1 MLIKPAFSPSAKDI
15 LRDRYLWRDENRNPV
30 EKPEEMLVRVAKN
43 VAAAERTLA
52 EQYKWTDEFYEIMAT
67 LRFLPNSP
75 TLMNAGRPAPHGQLA
90 ACFVIGIEDSME
102 SICEALRKQM
112 LIHKSGG
119 GTGFNFSKL
128 RREGAKVNSTN
139 GRASGPVSFMG
150 LFDKATETVQ
160 QGGMRR
166 GANMGILNIDHP
178 DIRKFIHCK
187 DKDGTITNFNIS
199 VGVFDDF
206 MEKAVAD
213 PHGEEAALLEENG
226 YLRERNGKYET
237 TFIISESADS
247 AWRPGDPGIIFLDA
261 INRGNT
267 TPNLGELMST
277 NPCGESPLYPNEA
290 CNLGSIN
297 IASMVKDG
305 KFDFET
311 LKQVT
316 AVATRFLDDVID
328 VNHYPLPEIAEA
340 VKLTRKIGLGVMG
353 WADLLFQLRIAYD
366 SEEAYALAA
375 EIMGTIQN
383 TAHETSVALGK
394 EKGIPEPLAHLGRR
408 NATLTCIAPTG
419 TIALLANCSSGIEP
433 LFALEHTRVRTQID
447 GTKVVMKQRN
457 RYYEQA
463 IKEGL
468 PEDVMKKVFVTSH
481 DVTPTA
487 HVRTQ
492 GVFQRYTDLAVSKTV
507 NLRHECCVRDV
518 LDAYILAWKE
528 GCKGITAYRDG
539 SKSSQVLYRKEDEK
553 KAESLTESAN
563 APKEAEPVPVM
574 AGAPAAA
581 PRFRFVLKRPK
592 D

>member
-1 MLIKPAFSPSAKDI
+1 MIIKPAFSPSAKDI
-15 LRDRYLWRDENRNPV
+15 LRDRYLWRDENRNPI
-30 EKPEEMLVRVAKN
+30 EKPEQMLERVAKH
-43 VAAAERTLA
+43 VAGAESSLA
-52 EQYKWTDEFYEIMAT
+52 MQYKWADEFYDVMAE
-67 LRFLPNSP
+67 LLFLPNSP
-75 TLMNAGRPAPHGQLA
+75 TLMNSGRPAPHGQLA
-90 ACFVIGIEDSME
+90 ACFVIGVEDSME
-102 SICEALRKQM
+102 GICEALRKQM

-128 RREGAKVNSTN
+128 RSEGAKVNSTN

-206 MEKAVAD
+206 MEKVNSD
-213 PHGEEAALLEENG
+213 PRGEEAALLAE
-226 YLRERNGKYET
+226 
-237 TFIISESADS
+237 IADS
-247 AWRPGDPGIIFLDA
+247 AWRTGDPGIIFLDA

-267 TPNLGELMST
+267 TPNLGELTST

-297 IASMVKDG
+297 IAKMVKEG
-305 KFDFET
+305 VFDYE
-311 LKQVT
+311 LLGEVS

-353 WADLLFQLRIAYD
+353 WADLLFQLHIPYD
-366 SEEAYALAA
+366 SKEAYELA
-375 EIMGTIQN
+375 ENIMRTIQQR
-383 TAHETSVALGK
+383 AHETSVALGK
-394 EKGIPEPLAHLGRR
+394 EKGIPETLAHLGRR

-433 LFALEHTRVRTQID
+433 LFALEHTRVRTQTD
-447 GTKVVMKQRN
+447 GTKVIMKQVN
-457 RYYEQA
+457 RYYERAQ
-463 IKEGL
+463 KEGL
-468 PEDVMKKVFVTSH
+468 SEEVMKRVFVTSH
-481 DVTPTA
+481 DVSPSA
-487 HVRTQ
+487 HVRMQ

-507 NLRHECCVRDV
+507 NLCHECSVQDV
-518 LDAYILAWKE
+518 LNAYTLAWKE
-528 GCKGITAYRDG
+528 GCKGITVYRDG

-553 KAESLTESAN
+553 KAEEDSTQKS
-563 APKEAEPVPVM
+563 APKGEPVPVM
-574 AGAPAAA
+574 AAAR
-581 PRFRFVLKRPK
+581 PRFVLKRPQ
-592 D
+592 

>member
-1 MLIKPAFSPSAKDI
+1 MIIKPAFSPSAKDI
-15 LRDRYLWRDENRNPV
+15 LRDRYLWRDENRNPI
-30 EKPEEMLVRVAKN
+30 EKPEQMLERVAKH
-43 VAAAERTLA
+43 VAGAESSLA
-52 EQYKWTDEFYEIMAT
+52 MQYKWADEFYDVMAK
-67 LRFLPNSP
+67 LLFLPNSP
-75 TLMNAGRPAPHGQLA
+75 TLMNSGRPAPHGQLA
-90 ACFVIGIEDSME
+90 ACFVIGVEDSME
-102 SICEALRKQM
+102 GICEALRKQM

-128 RREGAKVNSTN
+128 RSEGAKVNSTN

-206 MEKAVAD
+206 MEKVNSD
-213 PHGEEAALLEENG
+213 PRGEEAALLAE
-226 YLRERNGKYET
+226 
-237 TFIISESADS
+237 IADS
-247 AWRPGDPGIIFLDA
+247 AWRTGDPGIIFLDA

-267 TPNLGELMST
+267 TPNLGELTST

-297 IASMVKDG
+297 IAKMVKDG
-305 KFDFET
+305 AFDYE
-311 LKQVT
+311 LLGEVS

-353 WADLLFQLRIAYD
+353 WADLLFQLRIPYD
-366 SEEAYALAA
+366 SKEAYELA
-375 EIMGTIQN
+375 ENIMRTIQQR
-383 TAHETSVALGK
+383 AHETSVALGK
-394 EKGIPEPLAHLGRR
+394 EKGIPETLAHLGRR

-433 LFALEHTRVRTQID
+433 LFALEHTRVRTQTD
-447 GTKVVMKQRN
+447 GTKVIMKQVN

-463 IKEGL
+463 QREGL
-468 PEDVMKKVFVTSH
+468 PEEVMKRVFVTSH
-481 DVTPTA
+481 DVSPSA
-487 HVRTQ
+487 HVRMQ

-507 NLRHECCVRDV
+507 NLCHECSVQDV
-518 LDAYILAWKE
+518 LDAYTLAWRE
-528 GCKGITAYRDG
+528 GCKGITVYRDG

-553 KAESLTESAN
+553 KAEEESTQKS
-563 APKEAEPVPVM
+563 APKGEPVPVM
-574 AGAPAAA
+574 AAAR
-581 PRFRFVLKRPK
+581 PRFVLKRPQ
-592 D
+592 

>member
-1 MLIKPAFSPSAKDI
+1 MIIKPAFSPSAKDI
-15 LRDRYLWRDENRNPV
+15 LRDRYLWRDENRNPI
-30 EKPEEMLVRVAKN
+30 EKPEQMLERVAKH
-43 VAAAERTLA
+43 VAGAESSLA
-52 EQYKWTDEFYEIMAT
+52 MQYKWADEFYDVMAK
-67 LRFLPNSP
+67 LLFLPNSP
-75 TLMNAGRPAPHGQLA
+75 TLMNSGRPAPHGQLA
-90 ACFVIGIEDSME
+90 ACFVIGVEDSME
-102 SICEALRKQM
+102 GICEALRKQM

-128 RREGAKVNSTN
+128 RSEGAKVNSTN

-206 MEKAVAD
+206 MEKVNSD
-213 PHGEEAALLEENG
+213 PRGEEAALLAE
-226 YLRERNGKYET
+226 
-237 TFIISESADS
+237 IADS
-247 AWRPGDPGIIFLDA
+247 AWRTGDPGIIFLDA

-267 TPNLGELMST
+267 TPNLGELTST

-297 IASMVKDG
+297 IAKMVKEDD
-305 KFDFET
+305 FDYE
-311 LKQVT
+311 LLGEVS

-353 WADLLFQLRIAYD
+353 WADLLFQLRIPYD
-366 SEEAYALAA
+366 SKEAYELA
-375 EIMGTIQN
+375 ENIMRTIQQR
-383 TAHETSVALGK
+383 AHETSVALGK
-394 EKGIPEPLAHLGRR
+394 EKGIPETLAHLGRR

-433 LFALEHTRVRTQID
+433 LFALEHTRVRTQTD
-447 GTKVVMKQRN
+447 GTKVIMKQVN

-463 IKEGL
+463 QKEGL
-468 PEDVMKKVFVTSH
+468 PEEVMKRVFVTSH
-481 DVTPTA
+481 DVSPSA
-487 HVRTQ
+487 HVRMQ

-507 NLRHECCVRDV
+507 NLCHECSVQDV
-518 LDAYILAWKE
+518 LDAYTLAWRE
-528 GCKGITAYRDG
+528 GCKGITVYRDG

-553 KAESLTESAN
+553 KAEEESTQKS
-563 APKEAEPVPVM
+563 APKGEPVPVM
-574 AGAPAAA
+574 AAAR
-581 PRFRFVLKRPK
+581 PRFVLKRPQ
-592 D
+592 

>member
-1 MLIKPAFSPSAKDI
+1 MIIKPAFSPSAKDI
-15 LRDRYLWRDENRNPV
+15 LRDRYLWRDENRNPI
-30 EKPEEMLVRVAKN
+30 EKPEQMLERVAKH
-43 VAAAERTLA
+43 VAGAESSLA
-52 EQYKWTDEFYEIMAT
+52 MQYKWADEFYDVMAK
-67 LRFLPNSP
+67 LLFLPNSP
-75 TLMNAGRPAPHGQLA
+75 TLMNSGRPAPHGQLA
-90 ACFVIGIEDSME
+90 ACFVIGVEDSME
-102 SICEALRKQM
+102 GICEALRKQM

-128 RREGAKVNSTN
+128 RSEGAKVNSTN

-206 MEKAVAD
+206 MEKVNSD
-213 PHGEEAALLEENG
+213 PRGEEAALLAEIAN
-226 YLRERNGKYET
+226 
-237 TFIISESADS
+237 S
-247 AWRPGDPGIIFLDA
+247 AWRTGDPGIIFLDA

-267 TPNLGELMST
+267 TPNLGELTST

-297 IASMVKDG
+297 IAKMVKEG
-305 KFDFET
+305 AFDYE
-311 LKQVT
+311 LLGEVS

-353 WADLLFQLRIAYD
+353 WADLLFQLRIPYD
-366 SEEAYALAA
+366 SKEAYELA
-375 EIMGTIQN
+375 ENIMRTIQQR
-383 TAHETSVALGK
+383 AHETSVALGK
-394 EKGIPEPLAHLGRR
+394 EKGIPETLAHLGRR

-433 LFALEHTRVRTQID
+433 LFALEHTRVRTQTD
-447 GTKVVMKQRN
+447 GTKVIMKQVN

-463 IKEGL
+463 QREGL
-468 PEDVMKKVFVTSH
+468 PEEVMKRVFVTSH
-481 DVTPTA
+481 DVSPSA
-487 HVRTQ
+487 HVRMQ

-507 NLRHECCVRDV
+507 NLRHECSVQDV
-518 LDAYILAWKE
+518 LDAYTLAWRE
-528 GCKGITAYRDG
+528 GCKGITVYRDG

-553 KAESLTESAN
+553 KAEEESTQKS
-563 APKEAEPVPVM
+563 APKGEPVPVM
-574 AGAPAAA
+574 AAAR
-581 PRFRFVLKRPK
+581 PRFVLKRPQ
-592 D
+592 

>member
-1 MLIKPAFSPSAKDI
+1 MIIKPAFSPSAKDI
-15 LRDRYLWRDENRNPV
+15 LRDRYLWRDENRNPI
-30 EKPEEMLVRVAKN
+30 EKPEQMLERVAKH
-43 VAAAERTLA
+43 VAGAESSLA
-52 EQYKWTDEFYEIMAT
+52 MQYKWADEFYDVMAK
-67 LRFLPNSP
+67 LLFLPNSP
-75 TLMNAGRPAPHGQLA
+75 TLMNSGRPAPHGQLA
-90 ACFVIGIEDSME
+90 ACFVIGVEDSME
-102 SICEALRKQM
+102 GICEALRKQM

-128 RREGAKVNSTN
+128 RSEGAKVNSTN

-206 MEKAVAD
+206 MEKVNSD
-213 PHGEEAALLEENG
+213 PRGEEAALLAEIAN
-226 YLRERNGKYET
+226 
-237 TFIISESADS
+237 S
-247 AWRPGDPGIIFLDA
+247 AWRTGDPGIIFLDA

-267 TPNLGELMST
+267 TPNHGELTST

-297 IASMVKDG
+297 IAKMVKEG
-305 KFDFET
+305 AFDYE
-311 LKQVT
+311 LLGEVS

-353 WADLLFQLRIAYD
+353 WADLLFQLRIPYD
-366 SEEAYALAA
+366 SKEAYELA
-375 EIMGTIQN
+375 ENIMRTIQQR
-383 TAHETSVALGK
+383 AHETSVALGK
-394 EKGIPEPLAHLGRR
+394 EKGIPETLAHLGRR

-433 LFALEHTRVRTQID
+433 LFALEHTRVRTQTD
-447 GTKVVMKQRN
+447 GTKVIMKQVN

-463 IKEGL
+463 QREGL
-468 PEDVMKKVFVTSH
+468 PEEVMKRVFVTSH
-481 DVTPTA
+481 DVSPSA
-487 HVRTQ
+487 HVRMQ

-507 NLRHECCVRDV
+507 NLCHECSVQDV
-518 LDAYILAWKE
+518 LDAYTLAWRE
-528 GCKGITAYRDG
+528 GCKGITVYRDG

-553 KAESLTESAN
+553 KAEEESTQKS
-563 APKEAEPVPVM
+563 APKGEPVPVM
-574 AGAPAAA
+574 AAAR
-581 PRFRFVLKRPK
+581 PRFVLKRPQ
-592 D
+592 

>member
-1 MLIKPAFSPSAKDI
+1 MIIKPAFSPSAKDI
-15 LRDRYLWRDENRNPV
+15 LRDRYLWRDENRNPI
-30 EKPEEMLVRVAKN
+30 EKPEQMLERVAKH
-43 VAAAERTLA
+43 VAGAESSLA
-52 EQYKWTDEFYEIMAT
+52 MQYKWADEFYDVMAK
-67 LRFLPNSP
+67 LLFLPNSP
-75 TLMNAGRPAPHGQLA
+75 TLMNSGRPAPHGQIA
-90 ACFVIGIEDSME
+90 ACFVIGVEDSME
-102 SICEALRKQM
+102 GICEALRKQM

-128 RREGAKVNSTN
+128 RSEGAKVNSTN

-150 LFDKATETVQ
+150 LFDKETATVQ

-206 MEKAVAD
+206 MEKVNSD
-213 PHGEEAALLEENG
+213 PRGEEVALLAE
-226 YLRERNGKYET
+226 
-237 TFIISESADS
+237 IADS
-247 AWRPGDPGIIFLDA
+247 AWRTGDPGIIFLDA

-267 TPNLGELMST
+267 TPNLGELTST

-297 IASMVKDG
+297 IAKMVKEG
-305 KFDFET
+305 AFDYE
-311 LKQVT
+311 LLGEVS

-353 WADLLFQLRIAYD
+353 WADLLFQLRIPYD
-366 SEEAYALAA
+366 SKEAYELA
-375 EIMGTIQN
+375 ENIMRTIQQR
-383 TAHETSVALGK
+383 AHETSVALGK
-394 EKGIPEPLAHLGRR
+394 EKGIPETLAHLGRR

-433 LFALEHTRVRTQID
+433 LFALEHTRVRTQTD
-447 GTKVVMKQRN
+447 GTKVIMKQVN

-463 IKEGL
+463 QKEGL
-468 PEDVMKKVFVTSH
+468 PEEVMKRVFVTSH
-481 DVTPTA
+481 DVSPSA
-487 HVRTQ
+487 HVRMQ

-507 NLRHECCVRDV
+507 NLCHECSVQDV
-518 LDAYILAWKE
+518 LDAYTLAWRE
-528 GCKGITAYRDG
+528 DCKGITVYRDG

-553 KAESLTESAN
+553 KAEEESTQKS
-563 APKEAEPVPVM
+563 APKGEPVPVM
-574 AGAPAAA
+574 AAAR
-581 PRFRFVLKRPK
+581 PRFVLKRPQ
-592 D
+592 

>member
-1 MLIKPAFSPSAKDI
+1 MIIKPAFSPSAKDI
-15 LRDRYLWRDENRNPV
+15 LRDRYLWRDENRNPI
-30 EKPEEMLVRVAKN
+30 EKPEQMLERVAKH
-43 VAAAERTLA
+43 VAGAESSLA
-52 EQYKWTDEFYEIMAT
+52 MQYKWADEFYDVMAK
-67 LRFLPNSP
+67 LLFLPNSP
-75 TLMNAGRPAPHGQLA
+75 TLMNSGRPAPHGQLA
-90 ACFVIGIEDSME
+90 ACFVIGVEDSME
-102 SICEALRKQM
+102 GICEALRKQM

-128 RREGAKVNSTN
+128 RSEGAKVNSTN

-206 MEKAVAD
+206 MEKVNSN
-213 PHGEEAALLEENG
+213 PRGEEAALLAE
-226 YLRERNGKYET
+226 
-237 TFIISESADS
+237 IADS
-247 AWRPGDPGIIFLDA
+247 AWRTGDPGIIFLDA

-267 TPNLGELMST
+267 TPNLGELTST

-297 IASMVKDG
+297 IAKMVKEG
-305 KFDFET
+305 AFDYE
-311 LKQVT
+311 LLGEVS

-353 WADLLFQLRIAYD
+353 WADLLFQLRIPYD
-366 SEEAYALAA
+366 SKEAYELA
-375 EIMGTIQN
+375 ENNMRTIQQR
-383 TAHETSVALGK
+383 AHETSVALGK
-394 EKGIPEPLAHLGRR
+394 EKGIPETLAHLGRR

-433 LFALEHTRVRTQID
+433 LFALEHTRVRTQTD
-447 GTKVVMKQRN
+447 GTKVIMKQVN

-463 IKEGL
+463 QKEGL
-468 PEDVMKKVFVTSH
+468 PEEVMKRVFVTSH
-481 DVTPTA
+481 DVSPSA
-487 HVRTQ
+487 HVRMQ

-507 NLRHECCVRDV
+507 NLRHECSVQDV
-518 LDAYILAWKE
+518 LDAYTLAWRE
-528 GCKGITAYRDG
+528 GCKGITVYRDG

-553 KAESLTESAN
+553 KAEEESTQKS
-563 APKEAEPVPVM
+563 APKGEPVPVM
-574 AGAPAAA
+574 AAAR
-581 PRFRFVLKRPK
+581 PRFVLKRPQ
-592 D
+592 

>member
-1 MLIKPAFSPSAKDI
+1 MIIKPAFSPSAKDI
-15 LRDRYLWRDENRNPV
+15 LRDRYLWRDENRNPI
-30 EKPEEMLVRVAKN
+30 EKPEQMLERVAKH
-43 VAAAERTLA
+43 VAGAESSLA
-52 EQYKWTDEFYEIMAT
+52 MQYKWADEFYDVMAK
-67 LRFLPNSP
+67 LLFLPNSP
-75 TLMNAGRPAPHGQLA
+75 TLMNSGRPAPHGQLA
-90 ACFVIGIEDSME
+90 ACFVIGVEDSME
-102 SICEALRKQM
+102 GICEALRKQM

-128 RREGAKVNSTN
+128 RSEGAKVNSTN

-206 MEKAVAD
+206 MEKVNSN
-213 PHGEEAALLEENG
+213 PRGEEAALLAE
-226 YLRERNGKYET
+226 
-237 TFIISESADS
+237 IADS
-247 AWRPGDPGIIFLDA
+247 AWRTGDPGIIFLDA

-267 TPNLGELMST
+267 TPNLGELTST

-297 IASMVKDG
+297 IAKMVKEG
-305 KFDFET
+305 AFDYE
-311 LKQVT
+311 LLGEVS

-328 VNHYPLPEIAEA
+328 VNHYLLPEIAEA

-353 WADLLFQLRIAYD
+353 WADLLFQLRIPYD
-366 SEEAYALAA
+366 SKEAYELA
-375 EIMGTIQN
+375 ENIMRTIQQR
-383 TAHETSVALGK
+383 AHETSVALGK
-394 EKGIPEPLAHLGRR
+394 EKGIPETLAHLGRR

-433 LFALEHTRVRTQID
+433 LFALEHTRVRTQTD
-447 GTKVVMKQRN
+447 GTKVIMKQVN

-463 IKEGL
+463 QKEGL
-468 PEDVMKKVFVTSH
+468 PEEVMKRVFVTSH
-481 DVTPTA
+481 DVSPSA
-487 HVRTQ
+487 HVRMQ

-507 NLRHECCVRDV
+507 NLRHECSVQDV
-518 LDAYILAWKE
+518 LDAYTLAWRE
-528 GCKGITAYRDG
+528 GCKGITVYRDG

-553 KAESLTESAN
+553 KAEEESTQKS
-563 APKEAEPVPVM
+563 APKGEPVPVM
-574 AGAPAAA
+574 AAAR
-581 PRFRFVLKRPK
+581 PRFVLKRPQ
-592 D
+592 

>member
-1 MLIKPAFSPSAKDI
+1 MIIKPAFSPSAKDI
-15 LRDRYLWRDENRNPV
+15 LRDRYLWRDENRNPI
-30 EKPEEMLVRVAKN
+30 EKPEQMLERVAKH
-43 VAAAERTLA
+43 VAGAESSLA
-52 EQYKWTDEFYEIMAT
+52 MQYKWADEFYDVMAK
-67 LRFLPNSP
+67 LLFLPNSP
-75 TLMNAGRPAPHGQLA
+75 TLMNSGRPAPHGQLA
-90 ACFVIGIEDSME
+90 ACFVIGVEDSME
-102 SICEALRKQM
+102 GICEALRKQM

-128 RREGAKVNSTN
+128 RSEGAKVNSTN

-206 MEKAVAD
+206 MEKVNSN
-213 PHGEEAALLEENG
+213 PRGEEAALLAE
-226 YLRERNGKYET
+226 
-237 TFIISESADS
+237 IADS
-247 AWRPGDPGIIFLDA
+247 AWRTGDPGIIFLDA

-267 TPNLGELMST
+267 TPNLGELTST

-297 IASMVKDG
+297 IAKMVKEG
-305 KFDFET
+305 AFDYE
-311 LKQVT
+311 LLGEVS

-353 WADLLFQLRIAYD
+353 WADLLFQLRIPYD
-366 SEEAYALAA
+366 SKEAYELA
-375 EIMGTIQN
+375 ENIMRTIQQR
-383 TAHETSVALGK
+383 AHETSVALGK
-394 EKGIPEPLAHLGRR
+394 EKGIPETLAHLGRR

-433 LFALEHTRVRTQID
+433 LFALEHTRVRTQTD
-447 GTKVVMKQRN
+447 GTKVIMKQVN

-463 IKEGL
+463 QKEGL
-468 PEDVMKKVFVTSH
+468 PEEVMKRVFVTSH
-481 DVTPTA
+481 DVSPSA
-487 HVRTQ
+487 HVRMQ

-507 NLRHECCVRDV
+507 NLRHECSVQDV
-518 LDAYILAWKE
+518 LDAYTLAWRE
-528 GCKGITAYRDG
+528 GCKGITVYRDG

-553 KAESLTESAN
+553 KAEEESTQKS
-563 APKEAEPVPVM
+563 APKGEPVPVM
-574 AGAPAAA
+574 AAAR
-581 PRFRFVLKRPK
+581 PRFVLKRPQ
-592 D
+592 

>member
-1 MLIKPAFSPSAKDI
+1 MIIKPAFSPSAKDI
-15 LRDRYLWRDENRNPV
+15 LRDRYLWRDENRNPI
-30 EKPEEMLVRVAKN
+30 EKPEQMLERVAKH
-43 VAAAERTLA
+43 VAGAESSLA
-52 EQYKWTDEFYEIMAT
+52 MQYKWADEFYDVMAK
-67 LRFLPNSP
+67 LLFLPNSP
-75 TLMNAGRPAPHGQLA
+75 TLMNSGRPAPHGQLA
-90 ACFVIGIEDSME
+90 ACFVIGVEDSME
-102 SICEALRKQM
+102 GICEALRKQM

-128 RREGAKVNSTN
+128 RSEGAKVNSTN

-206 MEKAVAD
+206 MEKINSA
-213 PHGEEAALLEENG
+213 PRGEEAALLAE
-226 YLRERNGKYET
+226 
-237 TFIISESADS
+237 IADS
-247 AWRPGDPGIIFLDA
+247 AWRTGDPGIIFLDA

-267 TPNLGELMST
+267 TPNLGELTST

-297 IASMVKDG
+297 IAKMVKEG
-305 KFDFET
+305 AFDYE
-311 LKQVT
+311 LLGEVS

-353 WADLLFQLRIAYD
+353 WADLLFQLRIPYD
-366 SEEAYALAA
+366 SKEAYELA
-375 EIMGTIQN
+375 ENIMRTIQQR
-383 TAHETSVALGK
+383 AHETSVALGK
-394 EKGIPEPLAHLGRR
+394 EKGIPETLAHLGRR

-433 LFALEHTRVRTQID
+433 LFALEHTRVRTQTD
-447 GTKVVMKQRN
+447 GTKVIMKQVN

-463 IKEGL
+463 QKEGL
-468 PEDVMKKVFVTSH
+468 PEDVMKRVFVTSH
-481 DVTPTA
+481 DVSPSA
-487 HVRTQ
+487 HVRMQ

-507 NLRHECCVRDV
+507 NLCHECSVQDV
-518 LDAYILAWKE
+518 LDAYTLAWRE
-528 GCKGITAYRDG
+528 GCKGITVYRDG

-553 KAESLTESAN
+553 KAEEESTQKS
-563 APKEAEPVPVM
+563 APKGEPVPVM
-574 AGAPAAA
+574 AAAR
-581 PRFRFVLKRPK
+581 PRFVLKRPQ
-592 D
+592 